1 MWPHIYFKIYLN
13 YYLLVSSVLYLR
25 RYVILYCLVLY
36 VYAYSKL
43 MHTRVCMYVCMYVCM
58 CGHIA
63 WMAYYLVCIMWMCGH
78 PFLFLSFYLYFI
90 LISFL
95 YTVFIL
101 FFVFSSGYIT
111 MYVALLIVLL
121 FTSINYFKL
130 CVCHSK
136 VFFLFLHFLRFLHV
150 LHFLH
155 DVLLHYV
162 QQV

>member
-1 MWPHIYFKIYLN
+1 M
-13 YYLLVSSVLYLR
+13 S
-25 RYVILYCLVLY
+25 YCIVW
-36 VYAYSKL
+36 YAYSKL
-43 MHTRVCMYVCMYVCM
+43 MHTRVCMYVCMYVCVATLRGWRITWYVL
-58 CGHIA
+58 CGCVDIRS
-63 WMAYYLVCIMWMCGH
+63 Y
-78 PFLFLSFYLYFI
+78 FYLFIYII